1 MKEIISERLSQI
13 IKTLGINKNRLALE
27 LNYKNSV
34 VGNVVNQRN
43 LPSFDFIFR
52 LKQYEPRLNLNW
64 FISGEGNMFIDENN
78 DNNTEN
84 NNNGYGGGNNG
95 NGGNGGNDANNGNNE
110 NNNDSGMDNG
120 GNNDGGDSG
129 NNGDSGTPD
138 NGE

>member
-78 DNNTEN
+78 DNNTEEKFEV
-84 NNNGYGGGNNG
+84 YKELA
-95 NGGNGGNDANNGNNE
+95 DTLKRE
-110 NNNDSGMDNG
+110 NALLRDKLEQKEQSNDSKNKK
-120 GNNDGGDSG
+120 
-129 NNGDSGTPD
+129 TA
-138 NGE
+138 

>member
-52 LKQYEPRLNLNW
+52 LKQYEPRLDLNW
-64 FISGEGNMFIDENN
+64 FIFGGGNMFII
-78 DNNTEN
+78 EN
-84 NNNGYGGGNNG
+84 NNN
-95 NGGNGGNDANNGNNE
+95 
-110 NNNDSGMDNG
+110 NNDTEEKLNVYKELVDTLKRENALLRDKLEQKEQSCDCKNKK
-120 GNNDGGDSG
+120 
-129 NNGDSGTPD
+129 PA
-138 NGE
+138 